1 MVIEDQISKDIFIF
15 LPSKLNSSSKKPKP
29 TQVYKPAIIEK
40 SNDAPPIEILPA
52 AKEIKKELR
61 VIKANEIST
70 MWSLATNI
78 KTDMSDASIYQIMWS
93 IYLGN
98 KDAFIDGNINLVRN
112 DKDLIIPSYSSISE
126 TSHTEAKAS
135 ILAMNDSYS

>member
-1 MVIEDQISKDIFIF
+1 M
-15 LPSKLNSSSKKPKP
+15 
-29 TQVYKPAIIEK
+29 
-40 SNDAPPIEILPA
+40 
-52 AKEIKKELR
+52 EL
-61 VIKANEIST
+61 AS
-70 MWSLATNI
+70 NI

-126 TSHTEAKAS
+126 TSHRGKSFNSCYE
-135 ILAMNDSYS
+135 